1 MSSSEQRALGGD
13 ATTAGWFLFEV
24 DGVPIGTFRKL
35 SGLSVRLGTHR
46 YAEGGQNDF
55 VHTFP
60 GVLEWPNLVFERGLV
75 ESDALFSWVRASA
88 GEGLAAA
95 GGKLVRS
102 TGAVTALDYQGQ
114 RLRAWDIDGVFA
126 VAWDG
131 PTFDV
136 ESNATLVERL
146 EVAHEGF
153 RSKTS

>member
-1 MSSSEQRALGGD
+1 MSSSDRALGGD

-46 YAEGGQNDF
+46 YVEGGQNDF

-75 ESDALFSWVRASA
+75 ESDALFAWVRASA
-88 GEGLAAA
+88 GEGAAA
-95 GGKLVRS
+95 NNDRVTRS
-102 TGAVTALDYQGQ
+102 TGAVTALDYQGN
-114 RLRAWDIDGVFA
+114 RLRAWELDAVFA